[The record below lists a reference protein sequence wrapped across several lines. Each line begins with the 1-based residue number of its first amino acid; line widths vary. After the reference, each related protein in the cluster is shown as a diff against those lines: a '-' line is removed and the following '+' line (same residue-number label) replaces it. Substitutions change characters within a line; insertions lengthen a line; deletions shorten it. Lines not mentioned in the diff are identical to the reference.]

1 MKGFSKQKGV
11 GIRKL
16 YSGGHEGRRAGWVL
30 RDSFPQDGGAGGL
43 SGKYLTRA
51 NQVILDWLKVMLLE
65 ESKL

>member
-30 RDSFPQDGGAGGL
+30 RDSFPQDGGAGGSIREIPDQGQ
-43 SGKYLTRA
+43 SG
-51 NQVILDWLKVMLLE
+51 D
-65 ESKL
+65 S